1 MARHERIVEA
11 LRKELSII
19 IHDEIKD
26 PRLGFV
32 TVTSVELA
40 PDKRFAKVSYSVLGK
55 EEERKKTKEA
65 LDSSL
70 GYVRKLVGE
79 RIKLRFV
86 PELLFSED
94 RSQEYSVRIE
104 EILNEIKEVHPKE
117 QDEPKK
123 STRANKKSQ

>member
-11 LRKELSII
+11 LRKELSLI

-32 TVTSVELA
+32 TITNVELA
-40 PDKRFAKVSYSVLGK
+40 PDKRFAKVFYSVLGK
-55 EEERKKTKEA
+55 EEDHKKTKEA

-70 GYVRKLVGE
+70 GYVRKLIGE

-104 EILNEIKEVHPKE
+104 EILNEIKE

-123 STRANKKSQ
+123 STRANKKSR

>member
-1 MARHERIVEA
+1 MSRHDRIVEA

-19 IHDEIKD
+19 IHDKIKD

-32 TVTSVELA
+32 TVVKVELA
-40 PDKRFAKVSYSVLGK
+40 PDKRFAKVFYSVLGK

-70 GYVRKLVGE
+70 GYIRKLVGE

-94 RSQEYSVRIE
+94 RSLEYSNRIE
-104 EILNEIKEVHPKE
+104 EILNEIKESAAKE
-117 QDEPKK
+117 KDEPKK
-123 STRANKKSQ
+123 NRRANKKSR

>member
-11 LRKELSII
+11 LRKELSLI

-32 TVTSVELA
+32 TITNVELA
-40 PDKRFAKVSYSVLGK
+40 PDKRFAKVFYSVLGK
-55 EEERKKTKEA
+55 EEDHKKTKEA

-70 GYVRKLVGE
+70 GYVRKLIGE
-79 RIKLRFV
+79 KIKLRFV

-104 EILNEIKEVHPKE
+104 EILNEIKE

-123 STRANKKSQ
+123 STRANKKSR

>member
-1 MARHERIVEA
+1 MSRHDRIIEA
-11 LRKELSII
+11 LKKELSII

-32 TVTSVELA
+32 TLTKVELA
-40 PDKRFAKVSYSVLGK
+40 PDKRFAKILYSVLGK

-70 GYVRKLVGE
+70 GYIRKLVGE
-79 RIKLRFV
+79 RVKLRFV

-94 RSQEYSVRIE
+94 RSLEYSSRIE
-104 EILNEIKEVHPKE
+104 EIINEIKEDAAKE
-117 QDEPKK
+117 KNELKK
-123 STRANKKSQ
+123 NRRTNKKSR